1 MSTATNVTPL
11 RQSPEFTPLQKTR
24 LSIATKI
31 AASMAANPSV
41 VAGGRPGWEDEV
53 AVSSIF
59 LADRLIALSLIEG
72 Y

>member
-1 MSTATNVTPL
+1 MGQPNNVTPL
-11 RQSPEFTPLQKTR
+11 RQSPEFSPLQKTR
-24 LSIATKI
+24 LSLASKI
-31 AASMAANPSV
+31 AAGMAANPAV

-59 LADRLIALSLIEG
+59 LADRLIALSQIEG